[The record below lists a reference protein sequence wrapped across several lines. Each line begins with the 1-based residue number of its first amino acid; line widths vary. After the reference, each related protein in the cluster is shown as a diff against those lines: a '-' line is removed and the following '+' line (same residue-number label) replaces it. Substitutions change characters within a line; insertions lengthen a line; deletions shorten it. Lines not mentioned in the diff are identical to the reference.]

1 MNRLLRKALRIAP
14 IVFLGAIAV
23 AAVSRDSGIPAWLR
37 LDADQREAERRIAA
51 TSRSLAELESRAAA
65 LRDSEFE
72 LERAIRNDLRLA
84 RPGEVVVIVPS
95 EDSGVLSIP

>member
-1 MNRLLRKALRIAP
+1 VSRLLRKALRVAP
-14 IVFLGAIAV
+14 FVFLGAIV
-23 AAVSRDSGIPAWLR
+23 LAAASRDSGIPAWLR
-37 LDADQREAERRIAA
+37 LDADHREAERRIAA
-51 TSRSLAELESRAAA
+51 MSRSLADLESRAAA

-95 EDSGVLSIP
+95 EEPGILSIP